1 MVLERI
7 QNLVEKGTPGF
18 LLSPFWVLFTFVI
31 CPIVSRNLPR
41 VGDWYKKQSA
51 EKRLD
56 WDARVSASLHSAI
69 CFAVNAYAMC
79 ADKDYSFKDLYSH
92 SELVSKSL
100 DFSLGYFWSD
110 LIVCYRLRNY
120 YGSMSTVYYTHH
132 FVSIFGL
139 TQSKWDGGMWLCS
152 FRLLSE
158 LSTPFMNI
166 NFMLELLNLKDSKIH
181 KINQELIFWSFAV
194 CRPLCIP
201 LFYYCSW
208 HHVSTGQIWKA
219 SAELLFVWVVC
230 GLVLDVLNTVWF
242 CLMSAEYIKK
252 KMEVFSSPSKAQ
264 MKKAS

>member
-1 MVLERI
+1 
-7 QNLVEKGTPGF
+7 
-18 LLSPFWVLFTFVI
+18 
-31 CPIVSRNLPR
+31 
-41 VGDWYKKQSA
+41 
-51 EKRLD
+51 
-56 WDARVSASLHSAI
+56 
-69 CFAVNAYAMC
+69 
-79 ADKDYSFKDLYSH
+79 
-92 SELVSKSL
+92 
-100 DFSLGYFWSD
+100 
-110 LIVCYRLRNY
+110 
-120 YGSMSTVYYTHH
+120 
-132 FVSIFGL
+132 
-139 TQSKWDGGMWLCS
+139 MWLCS

-242 CLMSAEYIKK
+242 CLMSAGSIIRSTFQ
-252 KMEVFSSPSKAQ
+252 FSARRKWPPS
-264 MKKAS
+264 